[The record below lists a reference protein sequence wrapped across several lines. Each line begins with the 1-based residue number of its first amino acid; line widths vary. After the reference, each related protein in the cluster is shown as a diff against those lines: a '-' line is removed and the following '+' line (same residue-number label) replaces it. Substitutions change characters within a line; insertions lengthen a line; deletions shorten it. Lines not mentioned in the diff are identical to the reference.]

1 MKKINNLAQLKAEK
15 RSLKVQQAQLEEIIR
30 QDWFELKESVR
41 PVNISKQV
49 LSSIF
54 TKNAAADRQS
64 TLTYLAPLA
73 IAGKLLGKLKNKVT
87 GLFRPKAN
95 TPVLH

>member
-15 RSLKVQQAQLEEIIR
+15 RSLKIQQAQLEEIIR

-41 PVNISKQV
+41 P
-49 LSSIF
+49 SIF
-54 TKNAAADRQS
+54 TKNAAAERNS

-87 GLFRPKAN
+87 GLFRRKAS
-95 TPVLH
+95 TSVLH